1 MKIMKKLF
9 SILVLALVAMTAS
22 AKVDGYK
29 LTVGTS
35 EKGQLTFKVGDQTVT
50 TAEGGKTVTVVA
62 KPNDGYAAS
71 VVTAKAY
78 TEWGQLKG
86 RTRTGSID
94 LISDIEVT
102 KTGINTFEFTMPEAN
117 VEVSAEYEYSAPVPA
132 EEDKVDGKEL
142 DNVTVKMEIVDGT
155 TPEVID
161 GVTHIKMVITGV
173 EVPASG
179 SLEEITLTIPS
190 IITSAD
196 GSIVFEVTLIT
207 KDALKTPEGSNTV
220 VTKVV
225 LPETEKPIPIEDG
238 AFVQPS
244 GKPVDV
250 MVPLSMLDDY
260 ALMPALKK
268 NFEAEKISALVT
280 APNEYWTFS
289 SGVDVEL
296 PVGINAYTCYIPNG
310 VEVKIIQIPETLLK
324 VDGKR
329 VILANNGVLIG
340 CVKEKGGDTYEV
352 KAKPG
357 HQLSGS
363 TIDAT
368 TDAKSYGKDN
378 WLVPVIKNKNYSA
391 EEYLVLKD
399 NEFHLMEVNDSETP
413 ACKALLK
420 VPADIMEAFKKSIE
434 NE

>member
-71 VVTAKAY
+71 VVTVKAY
-78 TEWGQLKG
+78 TEWEGLKA

-155 TPEVID
+155 TPEVIG
-161 GVTHIKMVITGV
+161 GVTHIKVVITGV

-225 LPETEKPIPIEDG
+225 LPETENPIPIEDG

-250 MVPLSMLDDY
+250 IVPL
-260 ALMPALKK
+260 
-268 NFEAEKISALVT
+268 
-280 APNEYWTFS
+280 
-289 SGVDVEL
+289 
-296 PVGINAYTCYIPNG
+296 
-310 VEVKIIQIPETLLK
+310 
-324 VDGKR
+324 
-329 VILANNGVLIG
+329 
-340 CVKEKGGDTYEV
+340 
-352 KAKPG
+352 
-357 HQLSGS
+357 
-363 TIDAT
+363 
-368 TDAKSYGKDN
+368 
-378 WLVPVIKNKNYSA
+378 
-391 EEYLVLKD
+391 
-399 NEFHLMEVNDSETP
+399 
-413 ACKALLK
+413 
-420 VPADIMEAFKKSIE
+420 
-434 NE
+434 